1 MAFDKII
8 DSAQLESD
16 LTSVAAAIRAKGA
29 TAAPLS
35 FPAGFV
41 SAVNNIFTSS
51 AFGYIIASFP
61 AAAASCTCSSGG
73 TVLEADAAGL
83 ARGQFVFEVPAAGTW
98 TVTISN
104 GTDTKS
110 ESASITTAGQAEVVK
125 LSFSLYLF
133 SEGAG
138 VSEGFTFNSVRPG
151 EWTQSND
158 FIQWSTRVAIGNALY
173 VTPTL
178 DVSNYTTLVFELEG
192 ISKNSGSTVAQ
203 TNITIGVG
211 ADVPKTAADGGTWAA
226 KTTVAYSTTRAVY
239 NVDITNITGTA
250 PLYVKI
256 TAPLT
261 TGKIYNIYLI

>member
-29 TAAPLS
+29 TADPLS

-51 AFGYIIASFP
+51 AFGYIVASFP

-73 TVLEADAAGL
+73 TVLQADAAGL

-110 ESASITTAGQAEVVK
+110 ESVSITAAGQAATLKVRFTIPILLRITHTINASKILINIQTADKTETITDGSLSGSASYSEMTNKLYSFEYLDKSYELTCTVK
-125 LSFSLYLF
+125 RTAPFFAGVITQGDKELSSFSGGDAGGQNSSYAWAF
-133 SEGAG
+133 EQEG
-138 VSEGFTFNSVRPG
+138 
-151 EWTQSND
+151 
-158 FIQWSTRVAIGNALY
+158 
-173 VTPTL
+173 TL
-178 DVSNYTTLVFELEG
+178 
-192 ISKNSGSTVAQ
+192 
-203 TNITIGVG
+203 
-211 ADVPKTAADGGTWAA
+211 
-226 KTTVAYSTTRAVY
+226 
-239 NVDITNITGTA
+239 
-250 PLYVKI
+250 
-256 TAPLT
+256 
-261 TGKIYNIYLI
+261 